1 MLYNISKQGKSR
13 ESERSSAVAYG
24 SVGAWEPGATASGH
38 REILGNHKNGPKWSC
53 GNGWE
58 TV

>member
-38 REILGNHKNGPKWSC
+38 REILEGVIKMF
-53 GNGWE
+53 
-58 TV
+58 